1 MDTTSFMETAPI
13 KAIVIDD
20 EEHARRLLPLLV
32 DWFSIGYEFVGEAAD
47 GFEALDLMETA
58 KPDVV
63 FVDISMPYMD
73 GLELSRR
80 VNERYPLT
88 KIVIITAHQEFEY
101 AKRSVKL
108 GVYDF
113 LLKPLQPETVAKLAR
128 DLKGRILEEA
138 AHWNEYR
145 RMKEQL
151 AESAEYLR
159 EQFLCPFR
167 RLELCRLGQH
177 RRVTDGGDGRCLAR
191 QGDQPGQRPGRMAQ
205 RRGLLDPEGVV
216 AQEYMF
222 DDFKTMG
229 FDSVRIPITWGA
241 SANKADR
248 LSDAG
253 FSSIVNPV
261 FMARVDT
268 VAGWGLDAGLAVV
281 INAHHEDWIRT
292 TTGTSYTAQKPR
304 FEALWTQIAE
314 HFKSW
319 PPQLVFEIINEPWGD
334 MTNADVNDLNAT
346 ILAIIRTSNPTR
358 TVILGANSWNSM
370 FAMQDGV
377 FTVPSP
383 ASDPYI
389 IANFHNYNPYSFC
402 GYSTGTWGSTGD
414 IASMSS
420 DLSNAA
426 TWASSRGVPLYM
438 GEYGATVVY
447 KGLITDPTSR
457 TAWYREVSRIAK
469 GLGISM
475 AIWDHHLAF
484 DINNIYGDLMV
495 YNLISRKI
503 VAMVNRCRYLEKK

>member
-1 MDTTSFMETAPI
+1 MNKPILGILLSSSVSALLLCTCATPMPMPSGDPRVFMPVGGKAPAAETILSF
-13 KAIVIDD
+13 
-20 EEHARRLLPLLV
+20 
-32 DWFSIGYEFVGEAAD
+32 
-47 GFEALDLMETA
+47 
-58 KPDVV
+58 
-63 FVDISMPYMD
+63 
-73 GLELSRR
+73 
-80 VNERYPLT
+80 
-88 KIVIITAHQEFEY
+88 
-101 AKRSVKL
+101 
-108 GVYDF
+108 
-113 LLKPLQPETVAKLAR
+113 TVASPAVRGIVNRFDHTIKLFIPGASVANIVPTIGLKSGITVVSPTTPSI
-128 DLKGRILEEA
+128 DLSSPVTYVLSDGSSYVVSASIAASPTAATVDAWLGKGI
-138 AHWNEYR
+138 N
-145 RMKEQL
+145 
-151 AESAEYLR
+151 
-159 EQFLCPFR
+159 
-167 RLELCRLGQH
+167 LGN
-177 RRVTDGGDGRCLAR
+177 D
-191 QGDQPGQRPGRMAQ
+191 
-205 RRGLLDPEGVV
+205 LDAWPNGEGSWTEGVV

-281 INAHHEDWIRT
+281 INAHHEYWIRT

-495 YNLISRKI
+495 YNRATRECDRTILNA
-503 VAMVNRCRYLEKK
+503 VMGH